1 MRKIDPLR
9 GSILGDLFVVKG
21 LPWGLKLKI
30 DRMIQLR
37 LFQPHIIKH
46 VELVSPDSPRQ
57 AFYTLW
63 IETLR
68 GKYTVRKE
76 SGGMG
81 KVLDRRSWLFS
92 SLEDAERYF
101 NRRIKEKTDPDR
113 RSPRR
118 YHTVYKRHYEYNRTK
133 TNDTVILK

>member
-1 MRKIDPLR
+1 MWKYGSLS
-9 GSILGDLFVVKG
+9 GSISDDLFVVKG
-21 LPWGLKLKI
+21 LQCVVKLKI
-30 DRMIQLR
+30 DRMIQLK
-37 LFQPHIIKH
+37 LFQPYIIKH
-46 VELVSPDSPRQ
+46 ANLVSYDSPRQ

-76 SGGMG
+76 SGGLG

-92 SLEDAERYF
+92 SLDDAERYF
-101 NRRIKEKTDPDR
+101 SRRIKEKTNPDR

-118 YHTVYKRHYEYNRTK
+118 YHVS
-133 TNDTVILK
+133 V